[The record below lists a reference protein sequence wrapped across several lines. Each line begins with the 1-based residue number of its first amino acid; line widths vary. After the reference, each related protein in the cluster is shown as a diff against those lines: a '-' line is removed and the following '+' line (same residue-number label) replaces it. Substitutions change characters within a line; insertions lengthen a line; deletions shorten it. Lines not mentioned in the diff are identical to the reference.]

1 MEKQKSKCGKLGI
14 KRMRSPANSKYVKK
28 LNRMTIIN
36 IIKDNELISRQ
47 QLAEVTGLTPPAITG
62 IIRELIDT
70 GFVREVGLGES
81 QGGRRPV
88 TLQFNCMAGYVIGIE
103 ITSQEI
109 TVALADLKNVPTNIQ
124 RITVDMKNPEVAASE
139 LIRIIKQVMLHEDHR
154 QKKFLGIAIAFPGM
168 LNTQSGTVKRAVNLG
183 KKWNEFPL
191 RDVLEQE
198 FKIPIFIETNSK
210 VAALGEKWFGG
221 GTLCENLIYINM
233 GEGIS
238 AGIIMGECIVQG
250 SQGYAGQIGHT
261 VMVEQ
266 GALCNCGNRG
276 CLETI
281 CGIPAILRK
290 VSAELPF
297 LTGEDALKERFVLN
311 QEIHIND
318 ILEIALEEDSYAR
331 EVLRETSR
339 YVGLAISHMI
349 NLYNPDAVFI
359 GGKMSIVAE
368 LFMDEFRDVIVTHTF
383 SEVGE
388 ATSIVISK
396 LGVDSG
402 VIGACAL
409 ALKKLLKSPNSNIFE
424 EDVDIV
430 E

>member
-1 MEKQKSKCGKLGI
+1 
-14 KRMRSPANSKYVKK
+14 MRSPANSKYVKK

-47 QLAEVTGLTPPAITG
+47 QIAEITGLTPPAITG

-70 GFVREVGLGES
+70 GFVNEVGLGES

-88 TLQFNCMAGYVIGIE
+88 SLQFNSSAGYVIGIE

-109 TVALADLKNVPTNIQ
+109 TIALTDLKNVPTDIRRVQ
-124 RITVDMKNPEVAASE
+124 VDMKNPDDATKE
-139 LIRIIKQVMLHEDHR
+139 LITIIKQVVLHEDH
-154 QKKFLGIAIAFPGM
+154 QLKKFLGIGIAFPGM
-168 LNTQSGTVKRAVNLG
+168 LNTHQGTVKRAVNLG
-183 KKWNEFPL
+183 EKWNDFPL
-191 RDVLEQE
+191 QTILAQE
-198 FKIPIFIETNSK
+198 FKMPVFIETNSK

-221 GTLCENLIYINM
+221 GTNCENLIYINM

-238 AGIIMGECIVQG
+238 AGIIMGDFIVQG

-290 VSAELPF
+290 VNAELPF
-297 LTGEDALKERFVLN
+297 LTAEDALQQRFALN
-311 QEIHIND
+311 QEIKIND
-318 ILEIALEEDSYAR
+318 ILEIALVEDSYAR
-331 EVLRETSR
+331 ELLRQTSR

-349 NLYNPDAVFI
+349 NLYNPNAVFI

-368 LFMDEFRDVIVTHTF
+368 LFMEEFRDVIASHTF
-383 SEVGE
+383 SEVGA
-388 ATSIVISK
+388 ATHIVISK
-396 LGVDSG
+396 LGIDSG
-402 VIGACAL
+402 VIGACSL

-424 EDVDIV
+424 DY
-430 E
+430 

>member
-1 MEKQKSKCGKLGI
+1 
-14 KRMRSPANSKYVKK
+14 MRSPANSKYVKK

-62 IIRELIDT
+62 IIRELIAT
-70 GFVREVGLGES
+70 GFVKEVGLGES

-88 TLQFNCMAGYVIGIE
+88 TLQFNGQAGYVIGVE

-109 TVALADLKNVPTNIQ
+109 TVAIADLQNVPTGIERIQ
-124 RITVDMKNPEVAASE
+124 VDMKNPVDATQE
-139 LIRIIKQVMLHEDHR
+139 LIRIIKQVMLHEDH
-154 QKKFLGIAIAFPGM
+154 QLKKFLGIAIAFPGM
-168 LNTQSGTVKRAVNLG
+168 LNKYEGTVKRAVNLG
-183 KKWNEFPL
+183 KQWNDFAL
-191 RDVLEQE
+191 KAVLAQE
-198 FKIPIFIETNSK
+198 FKIPVFIETNPK
-210 VAALGEKWFGG
+210 VAALGEKWFGA
-221 GTLCENLIYINM
+221 GTSCENLIYINM

-238 AGIIMGECIVQG
+238 AGIIMGESILQG

-266 GALCNCGNRG
+266 GSLCNCGNRG

-290 VSAELPF
+290 VHAELPF
-297 LTGEDALKERFVLN
+297 LSSEDALKQRASINQDIQIHDVL
-311 QEIHIND
+311 D
-318 ILEIALEEDSYAR
+318 IARQEDSYAR
-331 EVLRETSR
+331 EVLRQTSR

-359 GGKMSIVAE
+359 GGKMSIIAE
-368 LFMDEFRDVIVTHTF
+368 LFMEEFRSVIATHTF

-388 ATSIVISK
+388 ATTIVISK

-409 ALKKLLKSPNSNIFE
+409 ALKELLKSPDSTIFE
-424 EDVDIV
+424 DVIDMG

>member
-1 MEKQKSKCGKLGI
+1 MVQKLSEKIEDENMKIPG
-14 KRMRSPANSKYVKK
+14 NSKYVKK
-28 LNRMTIIN
+28 LNRMKIIN
-36 IIKDNELISRQ
+36 IIKENELISRQ

-62 IIRELIDT
+62 IIRELIDK
-70 GFVREVGLGES
+70 GFVTEVGLGES

-88 TLQFNCMAGYVIGIE
+88 SLQFSCHAGYVIGIE

-109 TVALADLKNVPTNIQ
+109 TIALADLKNTPTNIQ
-124 RITVDMKNPEVAASE
+124 RVKVDMKHPDVAVQE
-139 LIRIIKQVMLHEDHR
+139 LIRIIKQVMLQEGHR
-154 QKKFLGIAIAFPGM
+154 VKKFLGIGIAFPGM
-168 LNTQSGTVKRAVNLG
+168 LNTRQGTVKRAVNLG
-183 KKWNEFPL
+183 KQWNDFPFEAVLAREFN
-191 RDVLEQE
+191 
-198 FKIPIFIETNSK
+198 IPIFIETNPK

-221 GTLCENLIYINM
+221 GINCEDLIYINM

-238 AGIIMGECIVQG
+238 AGIIMGDSIVQG

-290 VSAELPF
+290 INSELPF
-297 LTGEDALKERFVLN
+297 LADEDALKQRFTVN
-311 QEIHIND
+311 REIKIDD
-318 ILEIALEEDSYAR
+318 ILEIALQEDSYAR
-331 EVLRETSR
+331 EVLRQTSR

-368 LFMDEFRDVIVTHTF
+368 LFMEEFRSVIATHTF

-388 ATSIVISK
+388 ATAIVISK
-396 LGVDSG
+396 LGNDSG

-409 ALKKLLKSPNSNIFE
+409 ALKQLLKSPNSNIFE
-424 EDVDIV
+424 DDENIAD
-430 E
+430 

>member
-1 MEKQKSKCGKLGI
+1 
-14 KRMRSPANSKYVKK
+14 MRSPANSKYVKK

-47 QLAEVTGLTPPAITG
+47 QLAEITGLTPPAITG

-70 GFVREVGLGES
+70 GFVNEVGLGES

-88 TLQFNCMAGYVIGIE
+88 SLRFNGYAGYVIGIE

-109 TVALADLKNVPTNIQ
+109 TIALTDLQNVPTEIRRVQ
-124 RITVDMKNPEVAASE
+124 VDMKNPDAATGE
-139 LIRIIKQVMLHEDHR
+139 LIRIIQQVILHEDHES
-154 QKKFLGIAIAFPGM
+154 KKFLGMAIAFPGM
-168 LNTQSGTVKRAVNLG
+168 LNTQQGTVKRAVNLG
-183 KKWNEFPL
+183 KKWNDFPL
-191 RDVLEQE
+191 QTILAKQFNMPV
-198 FKIPIFIETNSK
+198 FIETNSK

-221 GTLCENLIYINM
+221 GTSCENLIYINM

-238 AGIIMGECIVQG
+238 AGIIMGDLIVQG

-290 VSAELPF
+290 VHAELPF
-297 LTGEDALKERFVLN
+297 LTAEDALKQRFALN
-311 QEIHIND
+311 QEIKIDD
-318 ILEIALEEDSYAR
+318 ILEIALVEDSYAR
-331 EVLRETSR
+331 ELLRQTSR

-368 LFMDEFRDVIVTHTF
+368 LFMEEFRSVIASHTF
-383 SEVGE
+383 SEVGA
-388 ATSIVISK
+388 ATPIIISK
-396 LGVDSG
+396 LGIDSG

-424 EDVDIV
+424 DYVDSI
-430 E
+430 

>member
-1 MEKQKSKCGKLGI
+1 
-14 KRMRSPANSKYVKK
+14 MRSPANSKYVKR
-28 LNRMTIIN
+28 LNRMRIIN
-36 IIKDNELISRQ
+36 IIKENELISRQ

-70 GFVREVGLGES
+70 GFVKEVGLGES

-88 TLQFNCMAGYVIGIE
+88 TLQFNCLAGYVIGIE

-109 TVALADLKNVPTNIQ
+109 TIALADLKNVPIDIQ
-124 RITVDMKNPEVAASE
+124 RIKVDMKNPDVAVQE
-139 LIRIIKQVMLHEDHR
+139 LINTIKKVILHEDHQSKR
-154 QKKFLGIAIAFPGM
+154 FLGIGIAFPGM
-168 LNTQSGTVKRAVNLG
+168 LNTHEGTVKRAVNLG
-183 KKWNEFPL
+183 KKWNGFPL
-191 RDVLEQE
+191 KTVLTQE
-198 FKIPIFIETNSK
+198 FNIPVFIETNSK

-221 GTLCENLIYINM
+221 GTNCENLIYINM

-238 AGIIMGECIVQG
+238 AGIIMGESIVQG

-261 VMVEQ
+261 VMIEQ

-290 VSAELPF
+290 VTAELPF
-297 LTGEDALKERFVLN
+297 LANEDALQQRFAIHN
-311 QEIHIND
+311 EIQIND
-318 ILEIALEEDSYAR
+318 ILEVALQEDSYAR
-331 EVLRETSR
+331 DVLRQTSR

-368 LFMDEFRDVIVTHTF
+368 IFIEEFRNVIATHTF
-383 SEVGE
+383 SEVGD
-388 ATSIVISK
+388 ATPILISK
-396 LGVDSG
+396 LGIDSG

-424 EDVDIV
+424 DGVDNV
-430 E
+430 EQK

>member
-1 MEKQKSKCGKLGI
+1 
-14 KRMRSPANSKYVKK
+14 MRSPANSKYVKK

-47 QLAEVTGLTPPAITG
+47 QIAEITGLTPPAITG

-70 GFVREVGLGES
+70 GFVNEVGLGES

-88 TLQFNCMAGYVIGIE
+88 SLRFNSSAGYVIGIE

-109 TVALADLKNVPTNIQ
+109 TIALTDLKNVPTEIRRVQ
-124 RITVDMKNPEVAASE
+124 VDMKNPDAATGE
-139 LIRIIKQVMLHEDHR
+139 LIKIIKQVILHEDHR
-154 QKKFLGIAIAFPGM
+154 LKRFLGIGIAFPGM
-168 LNTQSGTVKRAVNLG
+168 LNAQQGTVKRAVNLG
-183 KKWNEFPL
+183 KKWNDFPL
-191 RDVLEQE
+191 QTILSQE
-198 FKIPIFIETNSK
+198 FNMPVFIETNSK
-210 VAALGEKWFGG
+210 VAALGEKWFGE
-221 GTLCENLIYINM
+221 GTSCENLIYINM

-238 AGIIMGECIVQG
+238 AGIIMGDSIVQG

-290 VSAELPF
+290 VNAELPF
-297 LTGEDALKERFVLN
+297 LTAEDALQQRFILN
-311 QEIHIND
+311 QEIKIND
-318 ILEIALEEDSYAR
+318 ILEFALLEDSYAR
-331 EVLRETSR
+331 EVLRQTSR

-368 LFMDEFRDVIVTHTF
+368 LFMEEFRNVIASHTF
-383 SEVGE
+383 SEVGS
-388 ATSIVISK
+388 ATPIVISR
-396 LGVDSG
+396 LGIDSG

-424 EDVDIV
+424 DR
-430 E
+430 